1 MSATHP
7 TSRFSP
13 DFWLAI
19 IAVLMAILPE
29 TFRRVRNGRRGAL
42 ALGLTSV
49 SLVELS
55 IIVLAVGSDRPGL
68 RALAAT
74 ATVAVLGAILVD
86 STPPFKKNL
95 LAAARRVDV
104 PSTLVA

>member
-19 IAVLMAILPE
+19 IAVLVAILPE
-29 TFRRVRNGRRGAL
+29 TVRRVRDGRQGAW

-49 SLVELS
+49 SVVELS

-74 ATVAVLGAILVD
+74 ATVAALGAILVG
-86 STPPFKKNL
+86 SAPPFKKNL
-95 LAAARRVDV
+95 LAAAREVDV
-104 PSTLVA
+104 PSTLVV